1 MLQALDFRCEAS
13 KECSPLLKIGDFDPN
28 LCVGVINRQ
37 LNRDTGGAAC
47 LEFRDFV
54 MISAIAADNFVS
66 RELVTFVIL
75 VALPACVEDAP
86 HVTVG
91 VACQQET
98 NAAAG
103 FIAVTEESSGIA
115 RQQVFGKCQT
125 IGAAQLGAFVPH
137 GLCADEAGG
146 DEKRGACTG
155 QH

>member
-1 MLQALDFRCEAS
+1 VLQALDFGSGPS
-13 KECSPLLKIGDFDPN
+13 KECTPLLKVGDFDPN
-28 LCVGVINRQ
+28 LCVRVINRQ
-37 LNRDTGGAAC
+37 LNRDAGGAAR
-47 LEFRDFV
+47 LEFGDFV

-75 VALPACVEDAP
+75 VALPACVEDAA

-91 VACQQET
+91 VSRQQET
-98 NAAAG
+98 NATAG

-137 GLCADEAGG
+137 CLCADEAGG
-146 DEKRGACTG
+146 DEKRRACTG